1 MINYT
6 LPDFTVNLGLNLFF
20 VRLLRER
27 PEMAREGVAVTSLY
41 GCFPGCVM
49 NGGRTYLRERTSPAA
64 MERTFAIM
72 AEYGL
77 VPRLTFTNSLVSE
90 ETLAD
95 PYLNDICLA
104 AARFGGEA
112 IVYDDAAGA
121 YLRENYG
128 MPLVLS
134 TTREV
139 ADAATF
145 NGLARAYDWI
155 VLSYNIHKDP
165 VVLGALAA
173 PGKAEIMVNEFCVPT
188 LPLQKRPPRLFRP
201 CFRAPRPVHRRGGRR
216 HVRPLRHLRL
226 QDRRPRRGLRHRGR
240 GAHLLPH
247 PPRMP
252 RGGSRPARPRNA
264 PLLNTSQRPL
274 LRLAVNRETV
284 PKS

>member
-95 PYLNDICLA
+95 PYFNDICLA
-104 AARFGGEA
+104 AARLRRRGHRLRRRGRRLPARELRH
-112 IVYDDAAGA
+112 AA
-121 YLRENYG
+121 R
-128 MPLVLS
+128 
-134 TTREV
+134 
-139 ADAATF
+139 
-145 NGLARAYDWI
+145 
-155 VLSYNIHKDP
+155 
-165 VVLGALAA
+165 
-173 PGKAEIMVNEFCVPT
+173 T
-188 LPLQKRPPRLFRP
+188 LHH
-201 CFRAPRPVHRRGGRR
+201 ARGGRR
-216 HVRPLRHLRL
+216 RHL
-226 QDRRPRRGLRHRGR
+226 QRP
-240 GAHLLPH
+240 
-247 PPRMP
+247 
-252 RGGSRPARPRNA
+252 S
-264 PLLNTSQRPL
+264 PLL
-274 LRLAVNRETV
+274 
-284 PKS
+284 

>member
-95 PYLNDICLA
+95 PYFNDICLA

-145 NGLARAYDWI
+145 NGLAAPMTGSCSPTTSTKTRWFSA
-155 VLSYNIHKDP
+155 LS
-165 VVLGALAA
+165 
-173 PGKAEIMVNEFCVPT
+173 
-188 LPLQKRPPRLFRP
+188 
-201 CFRAPRPVHRRGGRR
+201 PRPRK
-216 HVRPLRHLRL
+216 
-226 QDRRPRRGLRHRGR
+226 PR
-240 GAHLLPH
+240 
-247 PPRMP
+247 
-252 RGGSRPARPRNA
+252 SW
-264 PLLNTSQRPL
+264 
-274 LRLAVNRETV
+274 
-284 PKS
+284 